1 MLRTYVRRYGV
12 AADGLPIA
20 AIVLALGSLSGPG
33 LASGAGA
40 QSNRSSQDAA
50 PQDPSFRAGVSA
62 VVLDVVIRD
71 KRGRPVR
78 DVKPGEVTVLED
90 GVAREIRSFRLVERT
105 AASTTSDP
113 TTTAAQTGIE
123 NVPDAVRYP
132 TLVTIVFD
140 HLTQNSRTLARRAA
154 LQFVAHELPADQWVA
169 VYALEQRLRLTQ
181 TFTRDPNALRS
192 AIERATAAPATESRD
207 RLAQPQV
214 DRNQSERSVDAAVA
228 AVAAAQ
234 STGDSTNIG
243 AAVTKVRV
251 AEVTARMER
260 MVETADIQQRGQ
272 STLFPLMALMKA
284 QGTLAGRK
292 ALLFFSEGLPIP
304 PSLEEAYR
312 SAISEANRAN
322 VSVYA
327 VDARGLD
334 TSRSLEQSRQML
346 DRSGRNS
353 QSQQAYGASSRPV
366 TMDDVMN
373 SETAE
378 SALRADTQNA
388 LRVLAEETSGTLIGN
403 TNDLGPRLVD
413 RVTSDLDSY
422 YEIGYV
428 PPLAADGHFRSV
440 AVKLSRSGLTVHSR
454 SGYFALPDTDT
465 TPVMPSE
472 LPMLA
477 ALAAE
482 PPPHPFDYSLAAFR
496 FDQSARGVQHT
507 LIVEVPLNRLTFQE
521 NRRARTYTLRFT
533 AMAVIKDPTGRVV
546 QRFSESYPLE
556 GPLERVP
563 ALQRGRI
570 RFKRQF
576 WLPPGDYTLWTIARD
591 QSAEQSSVKSLSLVV
606 PEPSDGIR
614 VSELSLIRSV
624 DQAGDSP
631 EVVDDPFRTGSLRVT
646 PDLDLRISK
655 AANAQISAYVTVY
668 PGARSG
674 GVPALT
680 FEFTRDGKVIGRSG
694 VTLPEPDEGGR
705 IKYVASFPTEIFAAG
720 EYGLRATATQGSA
733 SASSETR
740 FVLIP

>member
-1 MLRTYVRRYGV
+1 MLRTHSKRDRV
-12 AADGLPIA
+12 AADGLTIA
-20 AIVLALGSLSGPG
+20 AIILAAASASVTGVASRDGTHSGG
-33 LASGAGA
+33 IDQAVAS
-40 QSNRSSQDAA
+40 
-50 PQDPSFRAGVSA
+50 QDPSFRTGASA

-78 DVKPGEVTVLED
+78 DVKPGEVTVFED
-90 GVAREIRSFRLVERT
+90 GVAREIRSFRLVDRA
-105 AASTTSDP
+105 AASATSEP
-113 TTTAAQTGIE
+113 TKTPAQTGIDK
-123 NVPDAVRYP
+123 VPDVVRYP

-154 LQFVAHELPADQWVA
+154 LQFVAQELPADQWVA
-169 VYALEQRLRLTQ
+169 VYALEQRLRLAQ

-192 AIERATAAPATESRD
+192 AIERATAAAVTESRD

-243 AAVTKVRV
+243 VAVTEARV

-403 TNDLGPRLVD
+403 TNDLGPRLVE

-422 YEIGYV
+422 YEIG
-428 PPLAADGHFRSV
+428 
-440 AVKLSRSGLTVHSR
+440 
-454 SGYFALPDTDT
+454 
-465 TPVMPSE
+465 
-472 LPMLA
+472 
-477 ALAAE
+477 
-482 PPPHPFDYSLAAFR
+482 
-496 FDQSARGVQHT
+496 
-507 LIVEVPLNRLTFQE
+507 
-521 NRRARTYTLRFT
+521 
-533 AMAVIKDPTGRVV
+533 
-546 QRFSESYPLE
+546 
-556 GPLERVP
+556 
-563 ALQRGRI
+563 
-570 RFKRQF
+570 
-576 WLPPGDYTLWTIARD
+576 
-591 QSAEQSSVKSLSLVV
+591 
-606 PEPSDGIR
+606 
-614 VSELSLIRSV
+614 
-624 DQAGDSP
+624 
-631 EVVDDPFRTGSLRVT
+631 
-646 PDLDLRISK
+646 
-655 AANAQISAYVTVY
+655 
-668 PGARSG
+668 
-674 GVPALT
+674 
-680 FEFTRDGKVIGRSG
+680 
-694 VTLPEPDEGGR
+694 
-705 IKYVASFPTEIFAAG
+705 
-720 EYGLRATATQGSA
+720 
-733 SASSETR
+733 
-740 FVLIP
+740 

>member
-1 MLRTYVRRYGV
+1 MLPNPPQRRRVVLVG
-12 AADGLPIA
+12 ARIA
-20 AIVLALGSLSGPG
+20 AVVLALGSLRGG
-33 LASGAGA
+33 ASLDSVFTVGVIARQA
-40 QSNRSSQDAA
+40 ESQN
-50 PQDPSFRAGVSA
+50 PSFRAGVTA
-62 VVLDVVIRD
+62 VVVDVVIRD

-78 DVKPGEVTVLED
+78 DIKAGEVTVLED

-105 AASTTSDP
+105 ATPASAEVL
-113 TTTAAQTGIE
+113 TAS
-123 NVPDAVRYP
+123 PPAVEANRPNPLRYP
-132 TLVTIVFD
+132 TLITLVFD

-154 LQFVAHELPADQWVA
+154 LQFVGREMPADQWVA
-169 VYALEQRLRLTQ
+169 VYALEQRLRLAQ
-181 TFTRDPNALRS
+181 TFTRDPNALKT
-192 AIERATAAPATESRD
+192 AIERATAASPEGRD
-207 RLAQPQV
+207 RLAEPLV
-214 DRNQSERSVDAAVA
+214 DPDQSQHSVDAASA

-234 STGDSTNIG
+234 TTGDSANIG
-243 AAVTKVRV
+243 AAVS
-251 AEVTARMER
+251 EVQIAAVIARMQR

-334 TSRSLEQSRQML
+334 TGRSLEQSRQML

-378 SALRADTQNA
+378 AALRADTQNA
-388 LRVLAEETSGTLIGN
+388 LRLLAEETSGTLIAN

-413 RVTSDLDSY
+413 RVTADLDSY

-428 PPLAADGHFRSV
+428 PPTTAPDGHFRSI
-440 AVKLSRSGLTVHSR
+440 AVKLSRPGLTVHSR

-465 TPVMPSE
+465 APLLPSE

-477 ALAAE
+477 ALDTQ
-482 PPPHPFDYSLAAFR
+482 PRPHPFDYSLAAFR
-496 FDQSARGVQHT
+496 FDQSAKGVRHT
-507 LIVEVPLNRLTFQE
+507 LIMEVPLSHLTFQE
-521 NRRARTYTLRFT
+521 NRRTRAYTLRFT
-533 AMAVIKDPTGRVV
+533 AMAVIKDPMGRVV

-556 GPLERVP
+556 GPLDRVA

-576 WLPPGDYTLWTIARD
+576 WLAPGVYTLWAIARD
-591 QSAEQSSVKSLSLVV
+591 QVTEQSSVQSFPLEV
-606 PEPSDGIR
+606 PAPTAGIR
-614 VSELSLIRSV
+614 ISDLCLIRSV
-624 DQAGDSP
+624 DQAGEAP
-631 EVVDDPFRTGSLRVT
+631 ELMDDPFRTDVLRVT
-646 PDLDLRISK
+646 PDLERRVSK
-655 AANAQISAYVTVY
+655 AANSQISAYVTIY
-668 PGARSG
+668 PGAG
-674 GVPALT
+674 AGVPALT
-680 FEFTRDGKVIGRSG
+680 FEFMREGTVIGRSAA
-694 VTLPEPDEGGR
+694 TLPEPDASGR
-705 IKYVASFPTEIFAAG
+705 IKYVASFPTEVFPPG
-720 EYGLRATATQGSA
+720 EYGVRAIATKGAA
-733 SASSETR
+733 SVSSQAS